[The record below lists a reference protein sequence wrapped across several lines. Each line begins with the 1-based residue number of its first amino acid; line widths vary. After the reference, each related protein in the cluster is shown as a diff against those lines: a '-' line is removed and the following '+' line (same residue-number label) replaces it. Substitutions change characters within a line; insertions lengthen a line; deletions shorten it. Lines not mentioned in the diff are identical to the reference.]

1 MRFAILGRRAS
12 MVGDPPHRIAY
23 VIGERGRG
31 GAEYQLYELLR
42 HLDRRRFAPG
52 VFVLAPGGWWVEP
65 IRALGVPVEEIP
77 RRGPADLQRLARL
90 RAALR
95 RCAPHVL
102 HTIMWSGNSYGRLAA
117 LGLAIPVVIAAEHCV
132 MPYRRWQLVVERAL
146 ARMTDAHLV
155 NCEAI
160 AAWQVERERLA
171 RGKIE
176 VIPNGIDLGRL
187 PAFSLDRR
195 AARLAAGLEPNR
207 RLVAGVGRL
216 EAQQDFPTFL
226 RAAALIA
233 AQFPDVDFLVVGE
246 GEERGALEALARRLG
261 LGTRVVFTGL
271 RHDVPQLLAA
281 ADVLAL
287 TSLYEGFPNVL
298 LEAMATGAIAVA
310 TDVGGCRELVTSGE
324 TGLLVP
330 PRAPAAVAAAVG
342 RVLRDPPPARRL
354 ATAARQRVAGGFSI
368 DVMARRTMD
377 AYLRRL
383 HATRA
388 PAAVAAA

>member
-1 MRFAILGRRAS
+1 MGV
-12 MVGDPPHRIAY
+12 MVADPPYRVAY
-23 VIGERGRG
+23 VIGELGKG

-77 RRGPADLQRLARL
+77 RRGPADVRRLARL
-90 RAALR
+90 RASLR
-95 RCAPHVL
+95 RFAPHLL
-102 HTIMWSGNSYGRLAA
+102 HAILWSGNSYGRLAA
-117 LGLAIPVVIAAEHCV
+117 LGLGIPVVIAAERV
-132 MPYRRWQLVVERAL
+132 VTPYRGWQVMVERAL
-146 ARMTDAHLV
+146 DRVTDGYLV

-160 AAWQVERERLA
+160 AAWQVERKRLP
-171 RGKIE
+171 REKIE

-187 PAFSLDRR
+187 PPFSLDRR
-195 AARLAAGLEPNR
+195 AARSAAGLRRDR

-216 EAQQDFPTFL
+216 DAQKDFPTFL
-226 RAAALIA
+226 RAAAMIA
-233 AQFPDVDFLVVGE
+233 AEVPDVDFLVVGE
-246 GEERGALEALARRLG
+246 GGERAALEALARRLG
-261 LGTRVVFTGL
+261 LGARVVFTGL
-271 RHDVPQLLAA
+271 RHDVPRLLAA
-281 ADVLAL
+281 VDVFAL

-298 LEAMATGAIAVA
+298 LEAMATGAVAVA

-342 RVLRDPPPARRL
+342 RVLRDPALARRL
-354 ATAARQRVAGGFSI
+354 ATAARQRVEGAFSI

>member
-1 MRFAILGRRAS
+1 
-12 MVGDPPHRIAY
+12 MVCEPPYRIAY
-23 VIGERGRG
+23 VIGEPGKG
-31 GAEYQLYELLR
+31 GAEYQLHELLR
-42 HLDRRRFAPG
+42 HLDRRRFVPR
-52 VFVLAPGGWWVEP
+52 VFVLAAGRGWVEP
-65 IRALGVPVEEIP
+65 IRALGVAVEEIP

-90 RAALR
+90 RSALR

-132 MPYRRWQLVVERAL
+132 MPYRGWQLVVERAL

-187 PAFSLDRR
+187 PAFSLARR

-216 EAQQDFPTFL
+216 EAEQDFPTFL
-226 RAAALIA
+226 RAAAMIA

-246 GEERGALEALARRLG
+246 GEERGALEALAGRLG

-271 RHDVPQLLAA
+271 RHDVAQLLAA

-287 TSLYEGFPNVL
+287 TSTYEGFPNVL
-298 LEAMATGAIAVA
+298 LEGMAAGAVPVA
-310 TDVGGCRELVTSGE
+310 TSVGGCRELVTNGE
-324 TGLLVP
+324 TGLLAP
-330 PRAPAAVAAAVG
+330 PRAPAAVAAAVA
-342 RVLRDPPPARRL
+342 RVLGDPALARRL
-354 ATAARQRVAGGFSI
+354 ATAARRRVEGAFSVE
-368 DVMARRTMD
+368 VMARRTMD
-377 AYLRRL
+377 AYLRLL
-383 HATRA
+383 HAA
-388 PAAVAAA
+388 HGPATVAAA

>member
-1 MRFAILGRRAS
+1 MGV
-12 MVGDPPHRIAY
+12 MVADPPYRVAY
-23 VIGERGRG
+23 VIGELGKG

-77 RRGPADLQRLARL
+77 RRGPADVRRLARL
-90 RAALR
+90 RASLR
-95 RCAPHVL
+95 RFAPHLL
-102 HTIMWSGNSYGRLAA
+102 HAILWSGNSYGRLAA
-117 LGLAIPVVIAAEHCV
+117 LGLGIPVVIAAERV
-132 MPYRRWQLVVERAL
+132 VTPYRGWQVMVERAL
-146 ARMTDAHLV
+146 DRVTDGYLV

-160 AAWQVERERLA
+160 AAWQVERKRLP
-171 RGKIE
+171 REKIE

-187 PAFSLDRR
+187 PPFSLDRR
-195 AARLAAGLEPNR
+195 GARSAAGLRRDR

-216 EAQQDFPTFL
+216 DAQKDFPTFL
-226 RAAALIA
+226 RAAAMIA
-233 AQFPDVDFLVVGE
+233 AEVPDVDFLVVGE
-246 GEERGALEALARRLG
+246 GGERAALEALARRLG
-261 LGTRVVFTGL
+261 LGARVVFAGL
-271 RHDVPQLLAA
+271 RHDVPRLLAA
-281 ADVLAL
+281 VDVLAL

-298 LEAMATGAIAVA
+298 LEAMATGAVAVA

-342 RVLRDPPPARRL
+342 RVLRDPALARRL
-354 ATAARQRVAGGFSI
+354 ATAARQRVEGAFSI

-383 HATRA
+383 DATRA
-388 PAAVAAA
+388 PATVAAA

>member
-1 MRFAILGRRAS
+1 
-12 MVGDPPHRIAY
+12 MVADPPYRVAY
-23 VIGERGRG
+23 VIGELGKG

-77 RRGPADLQRLARL
+77 RRGPADVRRLARL
-90 RAALR
+90 RASLR
-95 RCAPHVL
+95 RFAPHLL
-102 HTIMWSGNSYGRLAA
+102 HAILWSGNSYGRLAA
-117 LGLAIPVVIAAEHCV
+117 LGLGIPVVIAAERV
-132 MPYRRWQLVVERAL
+132 VTPYRGWQVMVERAL
-146 ARMTDAHLV
+146 DRVTDGYLV

-160 AAWQVERERLA
+160 AAWQVERKRLP
-171 RGKIE
+171 REKIE

-187 PAFSLDRR
+187 PPFSLDRR
-195 AARLAAGLEPNR
+195 AARSAAGLRRDR

-216 EAQQDFPTFL
+216 DAQKDFPTFL
-226 RAAALIA
+226 RAAAMIA
-233 AQFPDVDFLVVGE
+233 AEVPDVDFLVVGE
-246 GEERGALEALARRLG
+246 GGERAALEALARRLG
-261 LGTRVVFTGL
+261 LGARVVFTGL
-271 RHDVPQLLAA
+271 RHDVPRLLAA
-281 ADVLAL
+281 VDVFAL

-298 LEAMATGAIAVA
+298 LEAMATGAVAVA

-342 RVLRDPPPARRL
+342 RVLRDPALARRL
-354 ATAARQRVAGGFSI
+354 ATAARQRVEGAFSI

>member
-1 MRFAILGRRAS
+1 
-12 MVGDPPHRIAY
+12 MVADPPYRVAY
-23 VIGERGRG
+23 VIGGLGKG

-77 RRGPADLQRLARL
+77 RRGPADVRRLARL
-90 RAALR
+90 RASLR
-95 RCAPHVL
+95 RFAPHLL
-102 HTIMWSGNSYGRLAA
+102 HAILWSGNSYGRLAA
-117 LGLAIPVVIAAEHCV
+117 LGLGIPVVIAAERV
-132 MPYRRWQLVVERAL
+132 VTPYRGWQVMVERAL
-146 ARMTDAHLV
+146 DRVTDGYLV

-160 AAWQVERERLA
+160 AAWQVERKRLP
-171 RGKIE
+171 REKIE

-187 PAFSLDRR
+187 PPFSLDRR
-195 AARLAAGLEPNR
+195 AARSAAGLRRDR

-216 EAQQDFPTFL
+216 DAQKDFPTFL
-226 RAAALIA
+226 RAAAMIA
-233 AQFPDVDFLVVGE
+233 AEVPDVDFLVVGE
-246 GEERGALEALARRLG
+246 GGERAALEALARRLG
-261 LGTRVVFTGL
+261 LGARVVFTGL
-271 RHDVPQLLAA
+271 RHDVPRLLAA
-281 ADVLAL
+281 VDVFAL

-298 LEAMATGAIAVA
+298 LEAMATGAVAVA

-342 RVLRDPPPARRL
+342 RVLRDPALARRL
-354 ATAARQRVAGGFSI
+354 ATAARQRVEGTFSI

-383 HATRA
+383 HATRV
-388 PAAVAAA
+388 PATVAAA

>member
-1 MRFAILGRRAS
+1 MI
-12 MVGDPPHRIAY
+12 GDPPYRIAY
-23 VIGERGRG
+23 VIGELGKG
-31 GAEYQLYELLR
+31 GAEYQLHELLR
-42 HLDRRRFAPG
+42 HLDRRRFVPR

-77 RRGPADLQRLARL
+77 RRGPADMRRLARL

-95 RCAPHVL
+95 RFAPHVL
-102 HTIMWSGNSYGRLAA
+102 HTILSSGNSYGRLAA
-117 LGLAIPVVIAAEHCV
+117 LGLGIPVVIAAERVVTPCRAWQV
-132 MPYRRWQLVVERAL
+132 MVERAL
-146 ARMTDAHLV
+146 DRVTDAYLV

-160 AAWQVERERLA
+160 AAWQVERKRLP
-171 RGKIE
+171 REKIE

-187 PAFSLDRR
+187 PPFSLDRR
-195 AARLAAGLEPNR
+195 GARSAAGLQRDR

-216 EAQQDFPTFL
+216 DAQKDFPTFL
-226 RAAALIA
+226 RAAAMIA
-233 AQFPDVDFLVVGE
+233 AEVPDVDFLVVGE
-246 GEERGALEALARRLG
+246 GGERAALEALARRLG
-261 LGTRVVFTGL
+261 LGARVVFTGL
-271 RHDVPQLLAA
+271 RHDVPRLLAA
-281 ADVLAL
+281 VDVLVL

-298 LEAMATGAIAVA
+298 LEAMATGAVAVA

-324 TGLLVP
+324 TGVLVP

-342 RVLRDPPPARRL
+342 RVLRDPALARRL
-354 ATAARQRVAGGFSI
+354 ATAARQRVEGAFSV

-383 HATRA
+383 DATRA

>member
-1 MRFAILGRRAS
+1 
-12 MVGDPPHRIAY
+12 MVGDPLHRIAY
-23 VIGERGRG
+23 VIGELDKG

-65 IRALGVPVEEIP
+65 IRALGVPVEELP
-77 RRGPADLQRLARL
+77 RRGSADVRRLARL
-90 RAALR
+90 RAALQR
-95 RCAPHVL
+95 FAPHLL
-102 HTIMWSGNSYGRLAA
+102 HTILWSGNSYGRLAA
-117 LGLAIPVVIAAEHCV
+117 LGLGIPVVIAAERV
-132 MPYRRWQLVVERAL
+132 VTPYRGWQVVVERAL
-146 ARMTDAHLV
+146 DRVTDAYLV

-160 AAWQVERERLA
+160 AAWQVERKRLP
-171 RGKIE
+171 REKIE

-187 PAFSLDRR
+187 PLFALDRR
-195 AARLAAGLEPNR
+195 GARSAAGLRRDR

-216 EAQQDFPTFL
+216 DAQKDFPTFL
-226 RAAALIA
+226 RAAAMIA
-233 AQFPDVDFLVVGE
+233 AEFPDVDFLVVGE
-246 GEERGALEALARRLG
+246 GGERAALEALARRLG
-261 LGTRVVFTGL
+261 LGARVVFTGL
-271 RHDVPQLLAA
+271 RHDVPRLLAA
-281 ADVLAL
+281 VDVLAL

-298 LEAMATGAIAVA
+298 LEAMATGAVAVA

-342 RVLRDPPPARRL
+342 RVLRDPALARRL
-354 ATAARQRVAGGFSI
+354 ATAARQRVEGAFSI

-383 HATRA
+383 DATRA
-388 PAAVAAA
+388 PATVAAA

>member
-1 MRFAILGRRAS
+1 
-12 MVGDPPHRIAY
+12 MVADPPYRVAY
-23 VIGERGRG
+23 VIGELGKG

-77 RRGPADLQRLARL
+77 RRGPADVRRLARL
-90 RAALR
+90 RASLR
-95 RCAPHVL
+95 RFAPHLL
-102 HTIMWSGNSYGRLAA
+102 HAILWSGNSYGRLAS
-117 LGLAIPVVIAAEHCV
+117 LGLGIPVVIAAERV
-132 MPYRRWQLVVERAL
+132 VTPYRGWQVVVERAL
-146 ARMTDAHLV
+146 DRVTDAYLV

-160 AAWQVERERLA
+160 AAWQVERKRLP
-171 RGKIE
+171 REKIE

-187 PAFSLDRR
+187 PPFSLDRR
-195 AARLAAGLEPNR
+195 RARLAAGLQRDR

-216 EAQQDFPTFL
+216 DAQKDFPTFL
-226 RAAALIA
+226 RAAAMIA
-233 AQFPDVDFLVVGE
+233 AELPDIDFLVVGE
-246 GEERGALEALARRLG
+246 GEERAALDALARRLG
-261 LGTRVVFTGL
+261 LGARVVFTGL
-271 RHDVPQLLAA
+271 RHDVPRLLAA

-287 TSLYEGFPNVL
+287 TSLYEGFPNVV
-298 LEAMATGAIAVA
+298 LEAMATGAVAVA

-342 RVLRDPPPARRL
+342 RVLRDPALARRL
-354 ATAARQRVAGGFSI
+354 ATAARQRVEGAFSI

-383 HATRA
+383 DATRA
-388 PAAVAAA
+388 PATVAAA